1 MVVIDSK
8 QTVREIVVHSPGA
21 ANVLEGKHI
30 DYCDSGD
37 KSLADACSAVGAP
50 VDEVVR
56 ELEDAAEESPDAPDA
71 EWLQRPLADLIQ
83 HILDVHHVSNRAAL
97 AQLRP
102 LAKRVLGAH
111 HDKHPELER
120 VAALFEALDA
130 DLVAHLR
137 KEELV
142 LFPFIR
148 DLETLGW
155 GATSP
160 VGPITT
166 PLAIMDEDHDMFGG
180 LLRNLR
186 HATGDYAVPSDGS
199 AEFRTFYE
207 SLGTFERDMHRHIH
221 LETNVLFPA
230 ALALAAKYGAT
241 K

>member
-21 ANVLEGKHI
+21 AKVLEGKHI

-37 KSLADACSAVGAP
+37 RSLADACSAAGAP

-83 HILDVHHVSNRAAL
+83 HIVDVHHVSNRAAL

-102 LAKRVLGAH
+102 LANKVLGAH
-111 HDKHPELER
+111 RDKHPELER

-130 DLVAHLR
+130 DLIAHLR

-230 ALALAAKYGAT
+230 ALALAAKYGAS

>member
-8 QTVREIVVHSPGA
+8 QTVREIVVHTPGA
-21 ANVLEGKHI
+21 AKVLDGKHI
-30 DYCDSGD
+30 DYISTGD
-37 KSLADACSAVGAP
+37 KSLADACAAAGAP
-50 VDEVVR
+50 VDDIVR
-56 ELEDAAEESPDAPDA
+56 ELQDAAEESPDAADS
-71 EWLQRPLADLIQ
+71 EWLQRPLAELIQ

-97 AQLRP
+97 ARLRP
-102 LAKRVLGAH
+102 MAKAVLAAH
-111 HDKHPELER
+111 RDEHPELER
-120 VAALFEALDA
+120 VAALFEAMDA

-186 HATGDYAVPSDGS
+186 HATGDYAVPGDGS

-230 ALALAAKYGAT
+230 ALKLAAKYGAT

>member
-21 ANVLEGKHI
+21 AKVLEGKHI
-30 DYCDSGD
+30 DYCCSGD
-37 KSLADACSAVGAP
+37 KSLADACSAAGAP
-50 VDEVVR
+50 VDDVVR
-56 ELEDAAEESPDAPDA
+56 ELEDAAEGNPDATDA
-71 EWLQRPLADLIQ
+71 DWLQRPLSDLIQ

-97 AQLRP
+97 ARLRP
-102 LAKRVLGAH
+102 LAKAVLAAH
-111 HDKHPELER
+111 RDKHPELER
-120 VAALFEALDA
+120 VAALFEALDD
-130 DLVAHLR
+130 DLIAHLR

-148 DLETLGW
+148 DLEKLGW

-186 HATGDYAVPSDGS
+186 HATGDYVVPSDGS
-199 AEFRTFYE
+199 ADFRTFYE
-207 SLGTFERDMHRHIH
+207 GLEVLERDLHRHIH
-221 LETNVLFPA
+221 LETNLLFPA